1 MLQVT
6 SCQHR
11 PPAARRTHGVDAAW
25 TVAGRRRAIA
35 DAVAL
40 ARPGD
45 VVAVLGKGH
54 ERGQEIGG
62 QVLPFDDRVE
72 LAAALGERQM
82 SGAQA

>member
-1 MLQVT
+1 VIE
-6 SCQHR
+6 
-11 PPAARRTHGVDAAW
+11 
-25 TVAGRRRAIA
+25 VAGRRLAIG

-40 ARPGD
+40 AQPGD

-54 ERGQEIGG
+54 ERGQEIDG

-72 LAAALGERQM
+72 LAAALHERERRQSQM